1 MERFLRIL
9 TIGAVTRIISLVVG
23 WFGHIIATRE
33 QGSEEAASARI
44 GNVQN
49 LRTSYERWK
58 VWYEMNGGDRNLV
71 LPLGW
76 SKALSAEFTNAK
88 GQAILDLVGGSV
100 SVEVRGLPEEGSWE
114 VWLVDN
120 LPGPGRS
127 VMPESSDAMVRVGS
141 LHHEGGV
148 GRTQA
153 QFDDETFS
161 NFDVDLVVISRD
173 GQDPGEGGVLF
184 GSPTLFQRLYTSART
199 GRFAVSDRFAGAPP
213 PPMSGSVYASQL
225 ESVMAGL
232 VANGEDIFF
241 NEEFEGNGR
250 TCGTCHRAD
259 NNLTI
264 DPEFIATLP
273 DDDPLFVAEFTDAL
287 NFDENGGLRF
297 ENPVLMREFGLIV
310 ENVDGFDLDGFAP
323 LEVFVMRGVPHTL
336 ALSTSLTP
344 AGPLFGPPAGP
355 PFGGS
360 TTPPNQRTGW
370 SGDGAPGGGTLRDFA
385 TGAVTQH
392 FPLTTERVAEVD
404 FRLPNDAELD
414 ALEAFQLSLGRL
426 GDPDPG
432 VLGLKDP
439 NASTGLGLF
448 NGAGKCSAC
457 HFNAGATLFIAPGQN
472 ANFDTGVENVAHPAD
487 ATGELRPRDGGFGKG
502 GDLKDG
508 FGNQTFN
515 TPPLVEAADTPP
527 FFHNNLID
535 TIEESVDFYNGKE
548 FKKSPS
554 GPAVGGISLTDQEV
568 QQIGAFLRVMNALEN
583 VRSAI
588 GCGESAKQLG
598 KKPAQQLLALCTAE
612 IEDAIEVLEGGP
624 LKLHLD
630 ALDDLQEAL
639 DRISDAAAEN
649 SKNKRNELI
658 DEAVAK
664 LEDARS
670 EMCAAG
676 PNDAL
681 LCP

>member
-213 PPMSGSVYASQL
+213 PTHV
-225 ESVMAGL
+225 
-232 VANGEDIFF
+232 
-241 NEEFEGNGR
+241 
-250 TCGTCHRAD
+250 
-259 NNLTI
+259 
-264 DPEFIATLP
+264 
-273 DDDPLFVAEFTDAL
+273 
-287 NFDENGGLRF
+287 
-297 ENPVLMREFGLIV
+297 
-310 ENVDGFDLDGFAP
+310 
-323 LEVFVMRGVPHTL
+323 
-336 ALSTSLTP
+336 
-344 AGPLFGPPAGP
+344 
-355 PFGGS
+355 
-360 TTPPNQRTGW
+360 
-370 SGDGAPGGGTLRDFA
+370 
-385 TGAVTQH
+385 
-392 FPLTTERVAEVD
+392 
-404 FRLPNDAELD
+404 
-414 ALEAFQLSLGRL
+414 RL
-426 GDPDPG
+426 G
-432 VLGLKDP
+432 
-439 NASTGLGLF
+439 
-448 NGAGKCSAC
+448 
-457 HFNAGATLFIAPGQN
+457 
-472 ANFDTGVENVAHPAD
+472 
-487 ATGELRPRDGGFGKG
+487 
-502 GDLKDG
+502 
-508 FGNQTFN
+508 
-515 TPPLVEAADTPP
+515 
-527 FFHNNLID
+527 
-535 TIEESVDFYNGKE
+535 
-548 FKKSPS
+548 
-554 GPAVGGISLTDQEV
+554 
-568 QQIGAFLRVMNALEN
+568 
-583 VRSAI
+583 
-588 GCGESAKQLG
+588 
-598 KKPAQQLLALCTAE
+598 LCVTA
-612 IEDAIEVLEGGP
+612 
-624 LKLHLD
+624 
-630 ALDDLQEAL
+630 
-639 DRISDAAAEN
+639 
-649 SKNKRNELI
+649 
-658 DEAVAK
+658 
-664 LEDARS
+664 
-670 EMCAAG
+670 
-676 PNDAL
+676 
-681 LCP
+681 